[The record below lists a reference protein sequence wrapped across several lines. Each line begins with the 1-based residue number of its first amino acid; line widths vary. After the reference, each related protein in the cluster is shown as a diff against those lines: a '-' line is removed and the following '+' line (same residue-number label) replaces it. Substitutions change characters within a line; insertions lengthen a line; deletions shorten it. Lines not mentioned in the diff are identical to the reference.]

1 MGDFKVSNEKIAQ
14 AISLLTNV
22 YNNPDEKTFIKAKT
36 LIEQAAQFKSYTV
49 PVRADK
55 VKKEAMEF
63 YQSDTPWLD
72 EWIGGGVRRKEVVL
86 IGGIPYSG
94 KTHLLIWLAAR
105 YAEAKIAHFYGED
118 LQGDVKRYYERAG
131 GKQFLKNA
139 WLVGMQDYAFTA
151 KMVEQIIEQLAKEG
165 NKPDIVVLDHV
176 DIMGSS
182 LFSRA
187 DWEDATGVVRE
198 VKVMAGRQDV
208 MVFAASQLHEKSRE
222 RKGMARFYR
231 AKIGK
236 SSNADI
242 ILMVDDVAGNEYRMS
257 RQKAKGRDLSSDSSE
272 KTLDVD
278 WSRMTVEDIT

>member
-1 MGDFKVSNEKIAQ
+1 
-14 AISLLTNV
+14 
-22 YNNPDEKTFIKAKT
+22 
-36 LIEQAAQFKSYTV
+36 
-49 PVRADK
+49 
-55 VKKEAMEF
+55 
-63 YQSDTPWLD
+63 
-72 EWIGGGVRRKEVVL
+72 
-86 IGGIPYSG
+86 
-94 KTHLLIWLAAR
+94 
-105 YAEAKIAHFYGED
+105 
-118 LQGDVKRYYERAG
+118 
-131 GKQFLKNA
+131 
-139 WLVGMQDYAFTA
+139 
-151 KMVEQIIEQLAKEG
+151 MVEQIIEQLAKEG